1 MFFIIATFSSIA
13 GVLISAAAYALAA
26 LLHATYFIVRAIVCL
41 VAEVLR

>member
-13 GVLISAAAYALAA
+13 GVLISAAAYVLAA
-26 LLHATYFIVRAIVCL
+26 LFHATYFIVRAIVCL